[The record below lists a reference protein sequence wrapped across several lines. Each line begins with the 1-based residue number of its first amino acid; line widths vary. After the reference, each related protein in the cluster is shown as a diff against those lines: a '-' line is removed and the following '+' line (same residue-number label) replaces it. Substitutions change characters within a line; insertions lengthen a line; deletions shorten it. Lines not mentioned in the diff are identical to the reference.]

1 MTTIEV
7 TWSMKPTLIP
17 CSISGRND
25 SSSASMSSSVR
36 LWANP
41 ISTVS
46 PGRATA
52 ASSIFGSLT
61 GGPPVGVDRELEA
74 VLVYVFDLAV
84 PAQEIF
90 PVGPPVLGLLVA
102 DPLSLLGEPHPVGIG
117 RASCREGGWRYG

>member
-84 PAQEIF
+84 PDQEIF
-90 PVGPPVLGLLVA
+90 RSEEHTSELH
-102 DPLSLLGEPHPVGIG
+102 SLMRISYAVFCLKKHK
-117 RASCREGGWRYG
+117 